1 MTWPEKT
8 PQPRV
13 SQLTKLRKLFRNYF
27 ACSMAI
33 KGAWQGRRE
42 LWEIESEMD
51 ASTRIEMAQKL
62 SRVLVFPISRIL
74 PAPPASCTKKSSTIG
89 NRKLENFSLYLFW
102 LHWLDST
109 PPVLRYTHTPTYIW
123 AYPAYI
129 DNQLPLSCAV
139 LLSKV
144 FPDRRVL
151 SSNRK
156 LSDGKNFNGAASK
169 PRDWNFN
176 CKTGSFQFAASC
188 HLGNSPPRSL
198 KLSEMPP
205 KNWHKVRCN

>member
-1 MTWPEKT
+1 MFHGHKRGVAREEGTVGNWE
-8 PQPRV
+8 RNG
-13 SQLTKLRKLFRNYF
+13 RKHTYRNGTETF
-27 ACSMAI
+27 SCS
-33 KGAWQGRRE
+33 R
-42 LWEIESEMD
+42 
-51 ASTRIEMAQKL
+51 
-62 SRVLVFPISRIL
+62 FPDFF

-144 FPDRRVL
+144 FLDRRVL

-176 CKTGSFQFAASC
+176 CKTGSFQFAGSC